1 MKVSIE
7 LSDADAERLQGE
19 AGRLGVTVERLAGA
33 AVSDL
38 LAREESDFVGAAQ
51 RVLEKNRELYR
62 RLA

>member
-7 LSDADAERLQGE
+7 LSEAEADRLQE
-19 AGRLGVTVERLAGA
+19 QAGRLGVAPERLAHA

-38 LAREESDFVGAAQ
+38 LAREHTDFETVAR
-51 RVLEKNRELYR
+51 RVLEKNAELYR